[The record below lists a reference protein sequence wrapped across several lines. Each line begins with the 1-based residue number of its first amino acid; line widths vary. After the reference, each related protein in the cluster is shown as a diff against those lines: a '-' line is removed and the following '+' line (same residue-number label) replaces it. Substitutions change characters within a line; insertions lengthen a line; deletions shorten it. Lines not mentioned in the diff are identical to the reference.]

1 MERKLQEVV
10 EAARGLPLEERAAV
24 ARELLAPSEDA
35 EFSEH
40 ELRDIE
46 SETGA
51 RDTLIPYE
59 KVRRELGLG
68 AHSKGAKAARR
79 R

>member
-1 MERKLQEVV
+1 MEKKLQEVM

-24 ARELLAPSEDA
+24 ARELLAPSEEV

-51 RDTLIPYE
+51 RYFNS
-59 KVRRELGLG
+59 V
-68 AHSKGAKAARR
+68 
-79 R
+79 

>member
-1 MERKLQEVV
+1 MHKRLQEVV
-10 EAARGLPLEERAAV
+10 EAARDLPLEQRAAV
-24 ARELLAPSEDA
+24 ARELLAPTGEI

-40 ELRDIE
+40 ELRELEGE
-46 SETGA
+46 SV
-51 RDTLIPYE
+51 RDNLIPYE